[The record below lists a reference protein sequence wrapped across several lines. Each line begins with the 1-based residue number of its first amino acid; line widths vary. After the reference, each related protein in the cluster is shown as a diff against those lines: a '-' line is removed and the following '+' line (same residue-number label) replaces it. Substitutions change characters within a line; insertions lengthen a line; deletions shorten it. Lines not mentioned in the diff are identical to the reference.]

1 MIIEGNSVAECWL
14 KILNKICSISGKE
27 ISPLVVSIKVSKK
40 DLKLKEEL
48 ESEINSYLKILG
60 VPNIEAT
67 AGTIFPVSLSHGRK
81 TIYERY
87 DKAWKY
93 IRKNRLN
100 NRGTYFRRL
109 TAYGEKY
116 GKRKNQLKHIVDT
129 YVGANGKTP
138 IHRKSALIATTFDP
152 LLDHIPAPM
161 LGFPCLQQVCFIP
174 SDGKLTMNAV
184 YAKQYL
190 STRAYGNYL
199 GLMRLGEF
207 MASEMGL
214 EFVELNCMVSM
225 LDLGDKMTK
234 GEAKELLHKYDKYL
248 RK

>member
-1 MIIEGNSVAECWL
+1 MIIEGDSIAECWL
-14 KILNKICSISGKE
+14 KILSEICNGVGKE
-27 ISPLVVSIKVSKK
+27 ISPLVVSINATKGKSA
-40 DLKLKEEL
+40 LQNEL
-48 ESEINSYLKILG
+48 ENDINNYLGTLG
-60 VPNIEAT
+60 APCIETT
-67 AGTIFPVSLSHGRK
+67 AGTIFPDSLSRGSKSIYDRYEK
-81 TIYERY
+81 T
-87 DKAWKY
+87 WKY
-93 IRKNRLN
+93 IKKDRLN
-100 NRGTYFRRL
+100 SRGTYFRRL

-116 GKRKNQLKHIVDT
+116 GEGKNQLQHIVNT
-129 YVGANGKTP
+129 YIGANGKTP

-174 SDGKLTMNAV
+174 SGTKLTMNAV

-207 MASEMGL
+207 MANKMGL
-214 EFVELNCMVSM
+214 EFSQLNCMVSV

-234 GEAKELLHKYDKYL
+234 GEAKKLLSKYVK
-248 RK
+248 K